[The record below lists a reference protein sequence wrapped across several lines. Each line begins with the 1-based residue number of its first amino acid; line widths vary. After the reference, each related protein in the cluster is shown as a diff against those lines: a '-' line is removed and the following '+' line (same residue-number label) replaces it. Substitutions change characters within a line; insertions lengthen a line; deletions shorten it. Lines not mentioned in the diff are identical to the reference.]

1 MRTRNERT
9 SPFILPPSQ
18 VIADRSEL
26 LVYEVDGGLDRG
38 TPDLVLVPE
47 GADEVARIVRWAASQ
62 RKPVVARG
70 AGTGLSGGAVA
81 EQGGIIVEYSRMN
94 RVLDF
99 DVAGRMVT
107 VEPGLI
113 NLTLDSLAKSKGL
126 YYPPDPASGRSATL
140 GGNIAENSG
149 GPHCF
154 KYGVTA
160 NYVTGLEVVLAD
172 GRQVRLGGRAFDYP
186 EYDLPALL
194 CGSEGTLGLIT
205 AAHLRLIANPA
216 AVKTM
221 MAAFPSVEA
230 AGEAVSAVIAAGLV
244 PATLEMMDQQIMCI
258 INQFTTARLPEE
270 AGAAL
275 IVEADGYP
283 ASVDPQIAEIEA
295 ILRAHGGF
303 DLRVARTAEER
314 ETIWYGR
321 KSAVGAMTRLAP
333 AYYLVDVTVPRSKLA
348 SMLSGVNQIC
358 AELGLRVGYV
368 FHAGDGNLHPL
379 ILIDNPR
386 DRALMERVHLAGR
399 RIVELGVSFDGS
411 ITGEHGVGIEKR
423 EYMPLMYGP
432 DELAVMRDVKEVFDP
447 TELLNP
453 GKIFP
458 AEEPPQP
465 PAFHV
470 KPELPASPVLRPAS
484 PAEASAVLRATCG
497 CGRPVV
503 ISGAA
508 EPPQP
513 PEGTFVLSTAAL
525 RGVITLARDDLY
537 VRVGAGTP
545 LAELQAEL
553 APAAMWVPA
562 VAPYAGATVGGLVA
576 TNTNAPLRMRYG
588 AWRDLVLAATLAL
601 PDGRLIRVGRPV
613 VKNVAGY
620 DLPKLVVGAYGTLGL
635 ICDLTLKLAPLPRAR
650 ASLAVPIRDLEQG
663 LTLGA
668 SLLPGTVVASALLLG
683 DAATLGLLEL
693 DAPFVLLYTAEGLAP
708 DVSAELALVRDV
720 LAGQGAAAPLELNGA
735 SGSERWAAWMGA
747 ALSADEPLA
756 RLGVP
761 PSALPE
767 LLRTADATPGSL
779 LADLASGLLYWRG
792 VGDWEEL
799 ANLARRLGG
808 YGVALAGA
816 PARDAGRW
824 RHAPQALDLM
834 RALKA
839 RWNPGDLLN
848 PGAFLV

>member
-1 MRTRNERT
+1 MRTRDERI

-38 TPDLVLVPE
+38 SPDLVLMPE
-47 GADEVARIVRWAASQ
+47 RADEVARIVRWAASQ

-81 EQGGIIVEYSRMN
+81 ERGGIIVEYSRMN

-186 EYDLPALL
+186 EYDLTALL

-205 AAHLRLIANPA
+205 AAHLRLIANPP

-244 PATLEMMDQQIMCI
+244 PATLEMMDQQIMRI

-348 SMLSGVNQIC
+348 PMLAGVNQIC

-379 ILIDNPR
+379 ILIENPR

-423 EYMPLMYGP
+423 EYMPLMYSH

-447 TELLNP
+447 AELLNP

-458 AEEPPQP
+458 AEVPPQP
-465 PAFHV
+465 PVSHV
-470 KPELPASPVLRPAS
+470 EPALPASGVLQPAS
-484 PAEASAVLRATCG
+484 PAEAAAALRATCRR
-497 CGRPVV
+497 GRPVV

-508 EPPQP
+508 EPPP
-513 PEGTFVLSTAAL
+513 PPAGRFVLSTAAL
-525 RGVITLARDDLY
+525 RGITTLARDDLY
-537 VRVGAGTP
+537 VQAGAGTP

-553 APAAMWVPA
+553 APLGMWVPA
-562 VAPYAGATVGGLVA
+562 VAPYAGATIGGLVA
-576 TNTNAPLRMRYG
+576 TNINAPLRMRYG

-620 DLPKLVVGAYGTLGL
+620 DLPKLIVGAHGTLGL

-650 ASLAVPIRDLEQG
+650 ASLAVPVRDLEQG
-663 LTLGA
+663 LALGSRLA
-668 SLLPGTVVASALLLG
+668 PSLVAASALLLG
-683 DAATLGLLEL
+683 DAAALGLPEV
-693 DAPFVLLYTAEGLAP
+693 DAPYALLYTAEGLAP
-708 DVSAELALVRDV
+708 DVSAELALVRDA
-720 LAGQGAAAPLELNGA
+720 LSGQGAAPLELNGE

-747 ALSADEPLA
+747 ALAADEPLV

-761 PSALPE
+761 PSALPD
-767 LLRTADATPGSL
+767 LLRAASATPGGL
-779 LADLASGLLYWRG
+779 LADVPGGLLYLRG
-792 VGDWEEL
+792 TNAWEGL
-799 ANLARRLGG
+799 ATLAQRLGG

-816 PARDAGRW
+816 PAREAGRW
-824 RHAPQALDLM
+824 RHTPQALDLM

-839 RWNPGDLLN
+839 RWNPGDCLN

>member
-1 MRTRNERT
+1 MRTGDERT
-9 SPFILPPSQ
+9 SPFILPPSR

-38 TPDLVLVPE
+38 SPDLVLVPE
-47 GADEVARIVRWAASQ
+47 RADEVARIVHWAASQ

-81 EQGGIIVEYSRMN
+81 ERGGIIVEYSRMN

-99 DVAGRMVT
+99 DVAGRMAT

-113 NLTLDSLAKSKGL
+113 NLTLDILAKSKGL

-186 EYDLPALL
+186 EYDLTALL

-205 AAHLRLIANPA
+205 AAHLRLIANPP

-244 PATLEMMDQQIMCI
+244 PATLEMMDQQIMRI

-270 AGAAL
+270 AAAAL

-348 SMLSGVNQIC
+348 PMLAGVNQIC
-358 AELGLRVGYV
+358 ADLRLRVGYV

-379 ILIDNPR
+379 ILIENPR

-423 EYMPLMYGP
+423 EYMPLMYRP

-465 PAFHV
+465 PVFHV
-470 KPELPASPVLRPAS
+470 KPELPDSQVL
-484 PAEASAVLRATCG
+484 
-497 CGRPVV
+497 
-503 ISGAA
+503 
-508 EPPQP
+508 Q
-513 PEGTFVLSTAAL
+513 
-525 RGVITLARDDLY
+525 
-537 VRVGAGTP
+537 
-545 LAELQAEL
+545 
-553 APAAMWVPA
+553 
-562 VAPYAGATVGGLVA
+562 
-576 TNTNAPLRMRYG
+576 
-588 AWRDLVLAATLAL
+588 
-601 PDGRLIRVGRPV
+601 
-613 VKNVAGY
+613 
-620 DLPKLVVGAYGTLGL
+620 
-635 ICDLTLKLAPLPRAR
+635 
-650 ASLAVPIRDLEQG
+650 
-663 LTLGA
+663 
-668 SLLPGTVVASALLLG
+668 
-683 DAATLGLLEL
+683 
-693 DAPFVLLYTAEGLAP
+693 
-708 DVSAELALVRDV
+708 
-720 LAGQGAAAPLELNGA
+720 
-735 SGSERWAAWMGA
+735 
-747 ALSADEPLA
+747 
-756 RLGVP
+756 
-761 PSALPE
+761 
-767 LLRTADATPGSL
+767 
-779 LADLASGLLYWRG
+779 
-792 VGDWEEL
+792 
-799 ANLARRLGG
+799 
-808 YGVALAGA
+808 
-816 PARDAGRW
+816 
-824 RHAPQALDLM
+824 
-834 RALKA
+834 
-839 RWNPGDLLN
+839 
-848 PGAFLV
+848 

>member
-1 MRTRNERT
+1 MGTHNDRT
-9 SPFILPPSQ
+9 SPFILPPAQ

-26 LVYEVDGGLDRG
+26 LVYEGDGGLDRG

-47 GADEVARIVRWAASQ
+47 RAEEVARIVRWAASQ

-81 EQGGIIVEYSRMN
+81 ERGGIIVEYSRMN

-113 NLTLDSLAKSKGL
+113 NLTLDALAKSKGL

-172 GRQVRLGGRAFDYP
+172 GRQVGLGGRAFDYP
-186 EYDLPALL
+186 EYDLTALL

-205 AAHLRLIANPA
+205 AAHLRLIANPP

-244 PATLEMMDQQIMCI
+244 PATLEMMDQQIMRI
-258 INQFTTARLPEE
+258 INQFTTARLPEK

-348 SMLSGVNQIC
+348 PMLSGVNQIC
-358 AELGLRVGYV
+358 VELGLRVGYV

-458 AEEPPQP
+458 AEDPLQP
-465 PAFHV
+465 PLFHV
-470 KPELPASPVLRPAS
+470 KHELPASQVLQPAS
-484 PAEASAVLRATCG
+484 PAEAAAMLRATCG
-497 CGRPVV
+497 HPVV

-525 RGVITLARDDLY
+525 RGITTLARDDLY
-537 VRVGAGTP
+537 VQVGAGTP

-553 APAAMWVPA
+553 APVGMWVPA

-601 PDGRLIRVGRPV
+601 PDGRLVRVGRPV

-620 DLPKLVVGAYGTLGL
+620 DLPKLVVGAHGTLGL

-650 ASLAVPIRDLEQG
+650 ASLAVPVNSLEQG
-663 LTLGA
+663 LALGA
-668 SLLPGTVVASALLLG
+668 RLLPGLVVASALLLG
-683 DAATLGLLEL
+683 DTAALALPEV
-693 DAPFVLLYTAEGLAP
+693 DAPYALFYTAEGLAP
-708 DVSAELALVRDV
+708 DVSAEVALVRAA
-720 LAGQGAAAPLELNGA
+720 LAGQGAATPLALSGE
-735 SGSERWAAWMGA
+735 SGSERWAAWLGA
-747 ALSADEPLA
+747 ALAADEPLA

-767 LLRTADATPGSL
+767 LLRAAGTHPGGL
-779 LADLASGLLYWRG
+779 LADLASGLLYRHG
-792 VGDWEEL
+792 AGAWEEL
-799 ANLARRLGG
+799 AALARRLGG

-824 RHAPQALDLM
+824 RHAPQALDVM

-839 RWNPGDLLN
+839 RWNPGGLLN